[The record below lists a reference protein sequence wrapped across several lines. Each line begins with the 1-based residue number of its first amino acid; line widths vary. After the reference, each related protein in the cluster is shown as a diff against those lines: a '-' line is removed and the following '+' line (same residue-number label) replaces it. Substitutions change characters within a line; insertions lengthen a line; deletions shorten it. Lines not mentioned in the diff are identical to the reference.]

1 MSPDDS
7 LRPLLAQWKSTPV
20 VPSNFPSEV
29 WREIA
34 RREELASL
42 NPWRR
47 VGEWATLHFQQPAW
61 ALGLILLCALI
72 GYGMGQLSRP
82 PIEQRYALSL
92 DPYWHA
98 SR

>member
-1 MSPDDS
+1 MTPPDS
-7 LRPLLAQWKSTPV
+7 LRPLLAAWKSTPV
-20 VPSNFPSEV
+20 APPNFSSEV

-34 RREELASL
+34 RREELAAL
-42 NPWRR
+42 NPWRGLWDR
-47 VGEWATLHFQQPAW
+47 ATFQLQRPAW
-61 ALGLILLCALI
+61 ALGLVLLCAVI
-72 GYGMGQLSRP
+72 GFGAGQLSRP